1 MADVGFTKNLSSIR
15 LDEAGKSSTRMALH
29 LEKIDRIYLTTAKMM
44 LLTVAIATL
53 IPIIFLS
60 ILRRIGRCRSPARG
74 P

>member
-1 MADVGFTKNLSSIR
+1 
-15 LDEAGKSSTRMALH
+15 MALH

-44 LLTVAIATL
+44 LLAVAIATL

-60 ILRRIGRCRSPARG
+60 ILRRIGRYRSPARG